1 MVAPWQFNRRWVTA
15 ATSSNSQSAY
25 SKPYARIVGQ
35 RSRELVTFQTAR
47 LMQVGE
53 CLHHHT
59 IGLLEPLR
67 AFRFCSAAP
76 APHAKPCHDTF
87 VPLSSVSTS
96 SSQRC
101 SQAIA
106 SARRQGAATEQLSG
120 ERCEHLSQMIE
131 MPDEGRA
138 VRPAMSRIQSIARS
152 NFAGRH
158 RALSSSFHISR
169 TTAYSSLQCA
179 PAVLAAMRDDLF
191 APRPTTA
198 VMTEL
203 RITLFLEWKLRLL
216 LQFDRDAS

>member
-1 MVAPWQFNRRWVTA
+1 M
-15 ATSSNSQSAY
+15 
-25 SKPYARIVGQ
+25 
-35 RSRELVTFQTAR
+35 AR

-67 AFRFCSAAP
+67 AFRVCSAAP
-76 APHAKPCHDTF
+76 APHAKPCHATF
-87 VPLSSVSTS
+87 LDLNS

-106 SARRQGAATEQLSG
+106 SARRQSAATEQLSG
-120 ERCEHLSQMIE
+120 ERCEHLSQKIE

-169 TTAYSSLQCA
+169 TTAYCSLQCA
-179 PAVLAAMRDDLF
+179 PALLAAMQQNSSRVLERDRNVSTIHN
-191 APRPTTA
+191 ATN
-198 VMTEL
+198 
-203 RITLFLEWKLRLL
+203 
-216 LQFDRDAS
+216 